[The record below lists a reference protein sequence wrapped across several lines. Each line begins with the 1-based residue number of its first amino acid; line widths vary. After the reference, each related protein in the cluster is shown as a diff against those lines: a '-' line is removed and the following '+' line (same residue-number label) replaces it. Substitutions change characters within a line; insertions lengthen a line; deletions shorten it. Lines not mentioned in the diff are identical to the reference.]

1 MHELENAITDFA
13 KTLDVQAQKQEK
25 AHALSTVSPQAADD
39 SDILLAGGG
48 SEVPAGSFATVAS
61 NPSVGLGSTAAD
73 PGSVVSL
80 QAAPTP
86 PSGLPVDPRAAYFV
100 PRRSGPFW
108 DAIRDAG
115 AMALFTPSEFAD
127 AEFELLAPTPG

>member
-1 MHELENAITDFA
+1 MSA
-13 KTLDVQAQKQEK
+13 KQAPIFNEMMN
-25 AHALSTVSPQAADD
+25 
-39 SDILLAGGG
+39 G
-48 SEVPAGSFATVAS
+48 
-61 NPSVGLGSTAAD
+61 
-73 PGSVVSL
+73 
-80 QAAPTP
+80 
-86 PSGLPVDPRAAYFV
+86 VDTRAAYFV